1 MPLIEDLRK
10 LDEALMKKEL
20 EYSSVV
26 EELVR
31 KEAETKTTEDKH
43 KVLVGQV
50 TLDSEVVEVVKK
62 LFETSSAEGIKFLE
76 DLINQ
81 ALQIVFTDEYY
92 RFKIKFGSRGN
103 EKTAEFILN
112 NGVTESELSECGGGV
127 QVLISFVFRIYYIM
141 KSNLRR
147 VVIMDESLS
156 QLSANYIEPF
166 MGFMKMLVD
175 SYGFDFLWIS
185 HSPYVEMYCNK
196 YYEVSKGRLY
206 EKK

>member
-1 MPLIEDLRK
+1 MPLIDDLKK
-10 LDEALMKKEL
+10 LDEALMKKDL

-31 KEAETKTTEDKH
+31 KESELKATEEKH
-43 KVLVGQV
+43 KALVDQV

-62 LFETSSAEGIKFLE
+62 LFETISAEGIKFLE

-81 ALQIVFTDEYY
+81 ALQVVFTDEYY
-92 RFKIKFGSRGN
+92 KFKIKFGSRGN

-127 QVLISFVFRIYYIM
+127 QVLVSFVFRVYYIM
-141 KSNLRR
+141 KAGLRR
-147 VVIMDESLS
+147 VVFMDETMS
-156 QLSANYIEPF
+156 QLSVNYIESF

-185 HSPYVEMYCNK
+185 HSPYVEMYCDR

-206 EKK
+206 VKK